1 MSFSF
6 ALSMPLININMNNFS
21 HPDQPTTQ
29 SSGRIRRVLKRLRA
43 YTVPGGATMLRQEA
57 ENTRLRQLLDQSP
70 QAFAVWSDRGV
81 SVVSPLL
88 AKWLGVRKIDSVND
102 LIYALSPSDAAALD
116 GLWQRLQRDGQ
127 PFSLR
132 AKTADEQRILGIQAE
147 RRDGTD
153 GENLVIFW
161 FTDMTHSLSNVNKA
175 QVEKN
180 LLEQKYHEHLHR
192 LQSLP
197 LPVWIRDSEGILMWV
212 NDAYVTMVESNFAD
226 VIEQQKE
233 LMGSKAMLAKTIA
246 QRARNDRES
255 VSENHP
261 LIIQGE
267 RRLMQLNETP
277 LGHSGGHEGQTIGI
291 AQDMTMLDE
300 MQSELRRFRAST
312 QELLRALNTGI
323 AIFNPKTQLT
333 FYNDAFTALFP
344 LGEGF
349 LDDKP
354 TLGEVMEALREKR
367 RLPEQADFRTYKKQ
381 WLDRFT
387 SLIAPH
393 EELMHLPDGTGIRM
407 IAVPHPLG
415 GLFMTFEDVTSR
427 LELESSYNTLI
438 AVQRETIDNLA
449 EGLAVWRSDARLA
462 LFNPAY
468 AQLWQVDPK
477 DLEGTPHASA
487 IIPKMEHLFAPEIWG
502 EVSHLLQ
509 QATLSRHESR
519 GRLILGDG
527 RVVEYATIPLPDGG
541 MLNRFNDISDTL
553 KVELALREKN
563 AALEQAEKLK
573 QEFLANVSY
582 QLRTP
587 LNAMMGFAEVLAK
600 QYFGELNERQ
610 MEYAMGMTQA
620 GEKLISLIND
630 ILDLSTIEAGYLALQ
645 IRPLDI
651 YPMVR
656 SLYELT
662 FEWARKQHIALT
674 VECEKNIGT
683 CEADERRL
691 KQVLLNLIS
700 NAIKFTPENG
710 KIILRVERLETQIA
724 FHIIDSGIG
733 ISKDDQQKI
742 FSPFVQLQ
750 QNQRHVGAGLGLSL
764 VKSIMDLHGGE
775 VHLDSDTDSGTTV
788 TCLIPIKSPVKLDAP
803 KKAV

>member
-1 MSFSF
+1 MSDYSLP
-6 ALSMPLININMNNFS
+6 APVTSG
-21 HPDQPTTQ
+21 T
-29 SSGRIRRVLKRLRA
+29 GRIRRLLRRLRA
-43 YTVPGGATMLRQEA
+43 YTLPGGGRMLATEG
-57 ENTRLRQLLDQSP
+57 ENARLRHLLDQAP
-70 QAFAVWSDRGV
+70 QAFAVWSDQGMV
-81 SVVSPLL
+81 EISPLL
-88 AKWLGVRKIDSVND
+88 ARWLGIASVTSIDD
-102 LIYALSPSDAAALD
+102 MIYALAPSDAAALD

-147 RRDGTD
+147 RRDAGD
-153 GENLVIFW
+153 GENLMIFW
-161 FTDMTHSLSNVNKA
+161 FTNLTHNLSNVTKV
-175 QVEKN
+175 QQEKS
-180 LLEQKYHEHLHR
+180 LLEQKYHEYLHR

-197 LPVWIRDSEGILMWV
+197 LPVWVRDSEGVLLWV
-212 NDAYVTMVESNFAD
+212 NDAYITMVESDFENTIA
-226 VIEQQKE
+226 QQKE
-233 LMGSKAMLAKTIA
+233 LMGSKASMAKTIA
-246 QRARNDRES
+246 QRARNERDL
-255 VSENHP
+255 VSEKHP
-261 LIIQGE
+261 LVIQGE
-267 RRLMQLNETP
+267 RRLMQLSEIP
-277 LGHSGGHEGQTIGI
+277 LGHEGQTIGI
-291 AQDMTMLDE
+291 AQDMTVLDD

-323 AIFNPKTQLT
+323 AIFNPKTELT
-333 FYNDAFTALFP
+333 FYNEAFTALFP
-344 LGEGF
+344 LEDVF

-367 RLPEQADFRTYKKQ
+367 RLPEQADFKTYKKQ

-387 SLIAPH
+387 SLLAPH

-462 LFNPAY
+462 LYNPAF
-468 AQLWQVDPK
+468 AQLWGLK
-477 DLEGTPHASA
+477 SRDLDNTPHASQ
-487 IIPKMEHLFAPEIWG
+487 IIPKLEQFFGTDQWTEAQDI
-502 EVSHLLQ
+502 LQ
-509 QATLSRHESR
+509 QATLSRHEAR
-519 GRLILGDG
+519 GRLTTSDG
-527 RVVEYATIPLPDGG
+527 RVIEYATIPLPDGG

-610 MEYAMGMTQA
+610 MEYATGMSQA

-651 YPMVR
+651 YPMVK
-656 SLYELT
+656 SLYDLT
-662 FEWARKQHIALT
+662 FEWARKQQVELT
-674 VECEKNIGT
+674 LDCPKTIGS
-683 CEADERRL
+683 CDADERRL
-691 KQVLLNLIS
+691 KQVLLNLVS
-700 NAIKFTPENG
+700 NSIKFTPPEG
-710 KIILRVERLETQIA
+710 KITLKVERLDKQIA

-733 ISKDDQQKI
+733 ISKEDQQKI

-750 QNQRHVGAGLGLSL
+750 QNQRHTGAGLGLSL
-764 VKSIMDLHGGE
+764 VKSIMDLHGGQVQLE
-775 VHLDSDTDSGTTV
+775 SDTDRGTHV
-788 TCLIPIKSPVKLDAP
+788 TCLIPIKSAVKTDQT
-803 KKAV
+803 KAKTAA